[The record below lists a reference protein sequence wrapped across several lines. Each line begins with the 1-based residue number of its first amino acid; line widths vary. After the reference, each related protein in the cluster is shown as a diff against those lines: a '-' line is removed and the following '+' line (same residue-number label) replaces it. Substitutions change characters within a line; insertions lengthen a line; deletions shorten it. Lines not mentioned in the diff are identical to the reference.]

1 MNSDKSATKS
11 GLVGRYL
18 AVLDRKTSCRAL
30 STSVRWTKTINRSS
44 RVPQPIRN
52 CHESHVS
59 KRLFQHGGDLLG
71 PKPKAVSRDKKS
83 VSVRQ
88 ADVPTNFNPIE
99 TRQKICSSAT
109 KNQSVCGS
117 L

>member
-1 MNSDKSATKS
+1 MCGELRQIYVKIGACREISDSAR
-11 GLVGRYL
+11 L
-18 AVLDRKTSCRAL
+18 KTSCRAL
-30 STSVRWTKTINRSS
+30 SASVRWTKTICRGAG
-44 RVPQPIRN
+44 VPQPMRN
-52 CHESHVS
+52 CHERHVS

-88 ADVPTNFNPIE
+88 ADVPANVSTID
-99 TRQKICSSAT
+99 RDKKSA
-109 KNQSVCGS
+109 V